1 MNESPQSPAL
11 DIQLLGDFRLVYD
24 SAPVTS
30 VNTARLQS
38 LLAYLVLHG
47 KAPQARHHVAFLFWP
62 DSTEAQAHTNLRN
75 LLYLLR
81 QALPEADRFLDADAQ
96 TLQWRAEA
104 PFRLDVADFE
114 SALAEAGR
122 AEEAGDQAAVRSALE
137 EAVGLY
143 GGDLLPSCYDDWI
156 LPERERLS
164 QAFIG
169 ALERLIGLLE
179 DQREYRAA
187 IGYAQRLLRHDPLH
201 EVTCG
206 RLMRLQA
213 LSGDRAGALR
223 TYHTCATVLQRELGV
238 EPSPAT
244 REAYERLLQTDRLP
258 GPPPAPPAG
267 LAAVWPLVGRDEE
280 WARLQAAWQAA
291 AAGGPHFVLVEGEA
305 GMGKTRLAEELLQWA
320 DRQGIAQAKASCYA
334 AEGGLAYAPV
344 VAWLRA
350 RPLPPLEPVW
360 CSEIARLLPELLVE
374 QPDLPS
380 PGPLTEAWQRQRF
393 FEALARAILEGSQPL
408 LLLMDALQWCDR
420 GTLEWLH
427 YLLRFDRKARLLV
440 VGTCRPE
447 EMGDDHP
454 LASLLQALRHDGQLT
469 EIELGPLEEA
479 ETEGLAVNVAGG
491 ELDPD
496 LAACLYRETE
506 GIPLFVVEIGRSGV
520 PVGDQGPEPG
530 EWETVCWP
538 EPLPE
543 RVKAALMAR
552 LAQLS
557 PPARDLAGLAAT
569 IGREFTFAVL
579 ARASDSDED
588 TLVRALDELWQ
599 RRIVREQGTDAYD
612 FGHDKLRQAAYA
624 SLSAAR
630 QRLLHHRVA
639 QALEAVYAQ
648 NLDPVSGQVAA
659 HYERASQ
666 PEQAIP
672 YYQRAAESAQRIFA
686 NEEAIRY
693 YQQALALL
701 ETAPPGQSGAATQ
714 GRQEDAAKLHE
725 GLGNV
730 LELNGWHDQ
739 AREDHQ

>member
-11 DIQLLGDFRLVYD
+11 HIQLLGDFRLVYD
-24 SAPVTS
+24 STPVTS

-38 LLAYLVLHG
+38 LLAYLVLHRN
-47 KAPQARHHVAFLFWP
+47 APQPRHHVAFLFWP

-75 LLYLLR
+75 LLHLLR
-81 QALPEADRFLDADAQ
+81 QALPEADRFLHADTQ

-104 PFRLDVADFE
+104 PFTLDVADFE
-114 SALAEAGR
+114 GALAQ
-122 AEEAGDQAAVRSALE
+122 AERGEQAGDQAATGKALE
-137 EAVGLY
+137 KAVTLY
-143 GGDLLPSCYDDWI
+143 RGDLLPSCYDDWI

-164 QAFIG
+164 QDFIG
-169 ALERLIGLLE
+169 ALERLILLLE
-179 DQREYRAA
+179 DQRDYRAA

-201 EVTCG
+201 EATYR

-223 TYHTCATVLQRELGV
+223 TYHTCVTVLQRELAV

-244 REAYERLLQTDRLP
+244 RQAYERLLQTDTLP
-258 GPPPAPPAG
+258 VPPPAPPAG
-267 LAAVWPLVGRDEE
+267 LAAVSPLVGRHQE
-280 WARLQAAWQAA
+280 WARLQASWQAA
-291 AAGGPHFVLVEGEA
+291 AAGGPHFVLLEGEA
-305 GMGKTRLAEELLQWA
+305 GIGKTRLAEELLQWA

-344 VAWLRA
+344 TTWLRA

-360 CSEIARLLPELLVE
+360 GSEIARLLPELLVE
-374 QPDLPS
+374 HPDLSP

-393 FEALARAILEGSQPL
+393 FEALARAVLGGSQPL

-469 EIELGPLEEA
+469 EIELGPLDEA
-479 ETEGLAVNVAGG
+479 ETTSLAANVARR

-520 PVGDQGPEPG
+520 PVGDQEPEPG
-530 EWETVCWP
+530 EWQTVCWP

-543 RVKAALMAR
+543 RVKAAFMAR

-557 PPARDLAGLAAT
+557 PPARELAGLAAT

-579 ARASDSDED
+579 ARASDSDQD

-612 FGHDKLRQAAYA
+612 FSHDKLRQAAYA

-630 QRLLHHRVA
+630 QRLLHRRVA
-639 QALEAVYAQ
+639 QALETVYAH

-659 HYERASQ
+659 HYERAGQ

-672 YYQRAAESAQRIFA
+672 YYRRAAESAQRIYA
-686 NEEAIRY
+686 SEEAIRY
-693 YQQALALL
+693 YQQALALR
-701 ETAPPGQSGAATQ
+701 ETAPPGQSGADWQ
-714 GRQEDAAKLHE
+714 QEMSTRLHE

-730 LELNGWHDQ
+730 LDVFGKVS
-739 AREDHQ
+739 

>member
-1 MNESPQSPAL
+1 MNEWPQNPAL
-11 DIQLLGDFRLVYD
+11 HIQLLGDFRLVYD
-24 SAPVTS
+24 SRPVTS
-30 VNTARLQS
+30 VNTPRLQS
-38 LLAYLVLHG
+38 LLAYLVLHR
-47 KAPQARHHVAFLFWP
+47 KAPQARHYVAFLFWP

-75 LLYLLR
+75 LLYHLR
-81 QALPEADRFLDADAQ
+81 QALPEADRFLYADNQ
-96 TLQWRAEA
+96 TLQWQAEA
-104 PFRLDVADFE
+104 PFTLDVAEFE
-114 SALAEAGR
+114 GALAK
-122 AEEAGDQAAVRSALE
+122 AERVEQTGDQVALGTALE
-137 EAVGLY
+137 EAVDLY

-156 LPERERLS
+156 LPERQRLR
-164 QAFIG
+164 QAFTE
-169 ALERLIGLLE
+169 ALEGLILLLE
-179 DQREYRAA
+179 DQRDYRAA

-201 EVTCG
+201 EATCR

-223 TYHTCATVLQRELGV
+223 TYHTCATVLQRELAV

-244 REAYERLLQTDRLP
+244 RQAYERLLQTETLP
-258 GPPPAPPAG
+258 APPPAQGLG
-267 LAAVWPLVGRDEE
+267 LAAVWPLVGRHEE
-280 WARLQAAWQAA
+280 WARLQAVWQAA
-291 AAGGPHFVLVEGEA
+291 AAGGPSFVLVEGEA

-344 VAWLRA
+344 AAWLRA

-360 CSEIARLLPELLVE
+360 YSEVARLLPELLVE
-374 QPDLPS
+374 QPDLSP
-380 PGPLTEAWQRQRF
+380 PGPLTEAWQRRRF

-408 LLLMDALQWCDR
+408 LLLMDGLQWCDR

-427 YLLRFDRKARLLV
+427 YLLRFDLKARLLV
-440 VGTCRPE
+440 VGTCRTE
-447 EMGDDHP
+447 EMGDDDA

-469 EIELGPLEEA
+469 EIELGPLGEA
-479 ETEGLAVNVAGG
+479 ETEALAANVAGG

-496 LAACLYRETE
+496 LTACLYRETE

-520 PVGDQGPEPG
+520 PVGDQEPEPG

-557 PPARDLAGLAAT
+557 PPARELAGLAAT

-579 ARASDSDED
+579 AQASDSDED

-630 QRLLHHRVA
+630 QRLLHRRVA
-639 QALEAVYAQ
+639 QALEAVYAD

-659 HYERASQ
+659 HYERADQ

-672 YYQRAAESAQRIFA
+672 YYQRAAESAQRVYA

-693 YQQALALL
+693 YQRALALL
-701 ETAPPGQSGAATQ
+701 ETAPLGQSGAAWQ
-714 GRQEDAAKLHE
+714 QEMSTKLHE
-725 GLGNV
+725 DLGNI
-730 LELNGWHDQ
+730 LELNEWHDQ
-739 AREDHQ
+739 ARDDHQ

>member
-1 MNESPQSPAL
+1 MNESPHSPAL
-11 DIQLLGDFRLVYD
+11 HIHLLGDFRLVYD
-24 SAPVTS
+24 STPVTS

-38 LLAYLVLHG
+38 LLAYLVLHRN
-47 KAPQARHHVAFLFWP
+47 APQARHYLAFLFWP

-75 LLYLLR
+75 LLYHLR
-81 QALPEADRFLDADAQ
+81 QALPEADRFLHTDTQ

-104 PFRLDVADFE
+104 LFTLDVADFE
-114 SALAEAGR
+114 RAVAQAEQAGQT
-122 AEEAGDQAAVRSALE
+122 GDQVALRTALE
-137 EAVGLY
+137 EAVTLY
-143 GGDLLPSCYDDWI
+143 RADLLPSCYDDWI
-156 LPERERLS
+156 LSERERLR
-164 QAFIG
+164 QAFTE
-169 ALERLIGLLE
+169 ALERLILLLE
-179 DQREYRAA
+179 DQRDYRAA

-201 EVTCG
+201 EATCR

-223 TYHTCATVLQRELGV
+223 TYHTCATVLQRELAV

-244 REAYERLLQTDRLP
+244 REAYQRLLQTDTL
-258 GPPPAPPAG
+258 PAPSPAQGLG
-267 LAAVWPLVGRDEE
+267 LAAVSPLVGRHEE

-320 DRQGIAQAKASCYA
+320 NRQGIAQAKARCYA

-350 RPLPPLEPVW
+350 RPLPPLEPIW
-360 CSEIARLLPELLVE
+360 HSEIARLLPELLVE
-374 QPDLPS
+374 HPDLPL
-380 PGPLTEAWQRQRF
+380 PGPLTEAWQRRRF
-393 FEALARAILEGSQPL
+393 FEALARAILEGSHPL

-427 YLLRFDRKARLLV
+427 YLLRFDAKARLLV

-454 LASLLQALRHDGQLT
+454 LVSLLQALRHDGQLT
-469 EIELGPLEEA
+469 EIELGPLGEA
-479 ETEGLAVNVAGG
+479 ETEALAANMAGG

-520 PVGDQGPEPG
+520 PVGDQEPEPG

-538 EPLPE
+538 EPLPP
-543 RVKAALMAR
+543 RVKAAFMAR

-557 PPARDLAGLAAT
+557 PSARELAGLAAT

-579 ARASDSDED
+579 AQASDSDED

-612 FGHDKLRQAAYA
+612 FSHDKLRQAAYA

-630 QRLLHHRVA
+630 QRLLHLRVA
-639 QALEAVYAQ
+639 QALEAVYAH

-659 HYERASQ
+659 HYERAGQ

-672 YYQRAAESAQRIFA
+672 YYQRAAESAQRIYA

-701 ETAPPGQSGAATQ
+701 ETAPPGQSGVATQ
-714 GRQEDAAKLHE
+714 WRQEMSTKLHD
-725 GLGNV
+725 GLGNL
-730 LELNGWHDQ
+730 LELSGWHDQ
-739 AREDHQ
+739 AREDYQ

>member
-1 MNESPQSPAL
+1 MNEWPQSPAL
-11 DIQLLGDFRLVYD
+11 HIQLLGDFRLVYD
-24 SAPVTS
+24 SRPVTS
-30 VNTARLQS
+30 VNTPRLQS
-38 LLAYLVLHG
+38 LLAYLVLHR
-47 KAPQARHHVAFLFWP
+47 KAPQARHYVAFLFWP

-75 LLYLLR
+75 LLYHLR
-81 QALPEADRFLDADAQ
+81 QALPEADRFLYADNQ
-96 TLQWRAEA
+96 TLQWQAEA
-104 PFRLDVADFE
+104 PFTLDVAEFE
-114 SALAEAGR
+114 GALAQ
-122 AEEAGDQAAVRSALE
+122 AERVEQTGDQVALGTALE
-137 EAVGLY
+137 EAVDLY

-156 LPERERLS
+156 LPERQRLR
-164 QAFIG
+164 QAFTE
-169 ALERLIGLLE
+169 ALEGLILMLE
-179 DQREYRAA
+179 GQRDYRAA

-201 EVTCG
+201 EATCR

-223 TYHTCATVLQRELGV
+223 TYHTCATVLQRELAV

-244 REAYERLLQTDRLP
+244 RQAYERLLQTDRLP
-258 GPPPAPPAG
+258 APPPAQGLG
-267 LAAVWPLVGRDEE
+267 LAAVWPLVGRHEE

-291 AAGGPHFVLVEGEA
+291 AAGGPSFVLVEGEA

-344 VAWLRA
+344 AAWLRA

-360 CSEIARLLPELLVE
+360 YSEVARLLPELLVE
-374 QPDLPS
+374 QPDLSP
-380 PGPLTEAWQRQRF
+380 PGPLTEAWQRRRF

-408 LLLMDALQWCDR
+408 LLLMDGLQWCDR

-427 YLLRFDRKARLLV
+427 YLLRFDLKARLLV
-440 VGTCRPE
+440 VGTCRTE
-447 EMGDDHP
+447 EMGDDHA

-469 EIELGPLEEA
+469 EIELGPLGEA
-479 ETEGLAVNVAGG
+479 ETEALAANVAGG

-496 LAACLYRETE
+496 LTACLYRETE

-520 PVGDQGPEPG
+520 PVGDQEPEPG

-557 PPARDLAGLAAT
+557 PPARELAGLAST

-579 ARASDSDED
+579 AQASDSED

-630 QRLLHHRVA
+630 QRLLHRRVA
-639 QALEAVYAQ
+639 QALEAVYAD

-659 HYERASQ
+659 HYERADQ

-672 YYQRAAESAQRIFA
+672 YYQRAAESAQRVYA
-686 NEEAIRY
+686 HEEAIRY
-693 YQQALALL
+693 YQRALALL
-701 ETAPPGQSGAATQ
+701 ETAPPGQSGAAWQ
-714 GRQEDAAKLHE
+714 QEMSAKLHE
-725 GLGNV
+725 DLGNI
-730 LELNGWHDQ
+730 LELNEWHDQ
-739 AREDHQ
+739 ARDDHQ